1 MQCFPQVTKMRNKA
15 HNASEQCNEKQP
27 QKHILQSFSTGQ
39 CAFIRGFFS
48 VTSSFYFVR
57 LSINSFL
64 FSEDSHTHT
73 VSHCNTS
80 QNYRDIYRYV
90 HTYTA
95 TILRLNRWQKAELKE
110 CTTKT
115 LQTNQKRCVHLK
127 KANFTKKKKNSL
139 TQNIIVQLK
148 QEELRQNKDKMKKK
162 LCSRPTESW
171 HSNKRGH
178 FHLKDEYEA
187 KPAHDFHLINV
198 KTWKE
203 KTINRIIRLFTK
215 ERSGWEGGGGV
226 VMIQNSK
233 LS

>member
-127 KANFTKKKKNSL
+127 KANFTKKKKIALRKTLLYNWSRRNYDKIKIKWRRSFAAGQQNHD
-139 TQNIIVQLK
+139 TQTN
-148 QEELRQNKDKMKKK
+148 
-162 LCSRPTESW
+162 
-171 HSNKRGH
+171 
-178 FHLKDEYEA
+178 
-187 KPAHDFHLINV
+187 
-198 KTWKE
+198 
-203 KTINRIIRLFTK
+203 
-215 ERSGWEGGGGV
+215 GGTF
-226 VMIQNSK
+226 I
-233 LS
+233 